1 MIRFVIR
8 KIKKIDKAEWDSFPK
23 NILLSAL
30 DDEVIMIYKDGV
42 YYGHV
47 DMHTPLN
54 IMIPERNSDFE
65 PQELLFND
73 EVVEKAYEIFRH
85 CRNLCIIPVKL
96 ALPVNDIMI
105 FASYKMPAD
114 DLSVYECA
122 IAALDTYD
130 ASERTR
136 KLFVSRLLK
145 GKEVI
150 VLNGLN
156 EFTYKCYC
164 MLENTDIQIRVEGE
178 IWSLVGVRNTDTIIV
193 PDEQVY
199 HMTPEYISE
208 VAAVINAEECVY
220 VKDLLCKKGIDAYT
234 LLVPTEDQIN
244 EYSAMEE
251 IMRTYPIS
259 FNRLVRKKYRTK
271 LEDYFLRKFLR
282 IENDGEIGE
291 IPEGEFIHPEILGDE
306 QATIF
311 LIGPCIAGGTAGLES
326 WSLAH
331 FLRRKT
337 SGKYKIK
344 RVVMTAYS
352 MDVEQTVAELDITN
366 QDIVFFS
373 CSNFSRDF
381 VAAERNIDLSPV
393 YNQRKEKLFFQ
404 DHLMHTLGV
413 GNEAI
418 AEYMQPYI
426 WKKSE
431 ENIRRYLQ
439 IGIPRL
445 THKQKT
451 ELDAYIESIR
461 IDKKVVDNEPIGAI
475 VMNAN
480 PFTLGHLYLIE
491 KAAASVTYLY
501 VMVVREDLSEF
512 QFGDRLRLVKEGTAQ
527 FKNVFVVSSGS
538 FVLSRRTMSEYFQK
552 EELQEKQIDASR
564 DVAFFGAYIAPG
576 LSISVRFVGEE
587 PLDCVTRQYN
597 EEMKEKLP
605 EHGVKVVEIPRKSMG
620 ETIISASMVRKYYR
634 EGNWSKLQQML
645 PKVTLQFLES
655 RPLIRNKAILVRE
668 MERRGS
674 SAYHWK
680 DLFAENEGVIL
691 YAAGKNGKGIYEC
704 LSKEEKE
711 KVHFVDIKAEQK
723 SYQFCGKEVESPQ
736 TLITNLCQSPII
748 ITTTKFQREACRYLL
763 EIGVEIDRMYQ
774 NMTNYS

>member
-1 MIRFVIR
+1 MIRFAMR
-8 KIKKIDKAEWDSFPK
+8 KIKKIDKAEWDSFQK
-23 NILLSAL
+23 NILLSAS
-30 DDEVIMIYKDGV
+30 DNEVIMIYKEGV

-54 IMIPERNSDFE
+54 IMIPEWNSDFE

-122 IAALDTYD
+122 IAALDTYN

-136 KLFVSRLLK
+136 ELFVSRLLK

-150 VLNGLN
+150 ILNGLN

-178 IWSLVGVRNTDTIIV
+178 IWSLVGVRNKDTIIV

-208 VAAVINAEECVY
+208 VAAVISAEECVY

-271 LEDYFLRKFLR
+271 LEDYFLRKFLG
-282 IENDGEIGE
+282 IENDGAIGE
-291 IPEGEFIHPEILGDE
+291 IPEEEFIHPEILGDE

-337 SGKYKIK
+337 SRKYKIK

-373 CSNFSRDF
+373 CSNYSRDF

-426 WKKSE
+426 WKNSK
-431 ENIRRYLQ
+431 ENLRRYLQ

-461 IDKKVVDNEPIGAI
+461 IDKKVVDNETIGAI

-512 QFGDRLRLVKEGTAQ
+512 QFGDRFRLVKEGTAQ

-564 DVAFFGAYIAPG
+564 DVAFFGAYIAPA
-576 LSISVRFVGEE
+576 LSISVRFIGEE

-597 EEMKEKLP
+597 KEMQEKLP
-605 EHGVKVVEIPRKSMG
+605 KYGVKIVEIPRISIG
-620 ETIISASMVRKYYR
+620 ETIISASMVRRYYR

-655 RPLIRNKAILVRE
+655 RPLIRNKAILVKE

-674 SAYHWK
+674 SAYQWI
-680 DLFAENEGVIL
+680 DLFAENEEVIL
-691 YAAGKNGKGIYEC
+691 YATGKNGKGIYES

-774 NMTNYS
+774 NMKNYS